1 MSAMACLQ
9 HLFWLLVYTHAAG
22 RKMSRTPLMLF
33 LFVSAIVASAQTAG
47 DFGTRYGDPD
57 VERFVI
63 RPGVTLTVA
72 YGSDRTGCQMI
83 VESKRSILK
92 SDNESEL
99 MAKEIVPEVLEE
111 ILPESSGDT
120 LLGNIE
126 QVVGCDLQVHSTH
139 YDVTINASRERACH
153 ASERGEANM
162 LIVRED
168 RPCGTGDSSGD
179 VSIAQTA
186 IDLHNRYGAP
196 DAQRYVVRPGITLM
210 VSYGSDQSAC
220 EMVIERTRSIIPR
233 DEAENYVRPEVMTE
247 IINEVLPEADRGK
260 LLLGVVTKS
269 GCNDLETMDYEN
281 VTIHRFRHRCRLP
294 NPEIEGEATITRK
307 NSSCALTSGKLS
319 DSKGR

>member
-1 MSAMACLQ
+1 
-9 HLFWLLVYTHAAG
+9 
-22 RKMSRTPLMLF
+22 MSRTPLMLF
-33 LFVSAIVASAQTAG
+33 LSMCAIVASGQTAG

-83 VESKRSILK
+83 VEPKRSILK

-99 MAKEIVPEVLEE
+99 MPREIVPEVLEE

-120 LLGNIE
+120 LLRNIE
-126 QVVGCDLQVHSTH
+126 QVVGCDVQVHSTH
-139 YDVTINASRERACH
+139 YDVTINDASRERACH

-162 LIVRED
+162 LIIRED
-168 RPCGTGDSSGD
+168 RPCGTADSWGD

-186 IDLHNRYGAP
+186 IDLHNRYGVP

-220 EMVIERTRSIIPR
+220 EMVIERKRSIIPLG
-233 DEAENYVRPEVMTE
+233 EGENYVRPEVMTD
-247 IINEVLPEADRGK
+247 IIDKVLPEADRGK

-269 GCNDLETMDYEN
+269 GCNDLETRDYEN

-294 NPEIEGEATITRK
+294 NPEIEGTATITRK
-307 NSSCALTSGKLS
+307 NTSCGAINSGLPGIQKP
-319 DSKGR
+319 